1 MCCCRSSNG
10 GVYVIPSASALTG
23 TFMLANAE
31 SQPVAATLV
40 QLANPFTSSPAFL
53 GASVSGREPFLPY
66 STTTTADSDR
76 IDDFIIGAPGYSITN
91 GRTLDGGVLILQGA
105 FFPLLVPVSTAITT
119 QIGVGQ
125 AFSAPF
131 SVTATTPANLD
142 IFVFSNRTISP
153 PFDPV
158 TDIDPATVVV
168 NGVAFP
174 NATIRTDP
182 VDENNDGIPDAII
195 TITPRSNLGLS
206 STTTTLTIS
215 SRTLVTSPNN
225 ANKSWSGTAAII
237 VTGAPGPVPTPTPG
251 PGLVLPIGTFVPTS
265 FVPPFGPDHLVPPP
279 SVLSRLDYK
288 AIPLHVAQNQYL
300 PTPGFGVRTFD
311 YVHPGATHPRN
322 GAATGFAFQKRPIK
336 TTLANSIYTPS
347 KFPTGKTVAFTHKV
361 RVIPTNRQREVYRPT
376 PLLKKHPTNRP

>member
-1 MCCCRSSNG
+1 MPSRSRSPRRWSSSRTHSRRRRRSWAPRSRDASRSCRTRRRRRPTATGSTTSSSAPRATRSPTAAPSTVASSSSKARSSRSRSRSA
-10 GVYVIPSASALTG
+10 PRSPRRSASGRRFPRRSPSTRRRPPTS
-23 TFMLANAE
+23 TF
-31 SQPVAATLV
+31 
-40 QLANPFTSSPAFL
+40 SPSF
-53 GASVSGREPFLPY
+53 
-66 STTTTADSDR
+66 
-76 IDDFIIGAPGYSITN
+76 N
-91 GRTLDGGVLILQGA
+91 
-105 FFPLLVPVSTAITT
+105 
-119 QIGVGQ
+119 
-125 AFSAPF
+125 
-131 SVTATTPANLD
+131 
-142 IFVFSNRTISP
+142 
-153 PFDPV
+153 PV

-311 YVHPGATHPRN
+311 YFHPGAKHPRN
-322 GAATGFAFQKRPIK
+322 GAATGFAFQKRRIK
-336 TTLANSIYTPS
+336 TTLAPSIYTPS

-361 RVIPTNRQREVYRPT
+361 RVIPTSRQREVYRPT
-376 PLLKKHPTNRP
+376 PLKHPTNRS